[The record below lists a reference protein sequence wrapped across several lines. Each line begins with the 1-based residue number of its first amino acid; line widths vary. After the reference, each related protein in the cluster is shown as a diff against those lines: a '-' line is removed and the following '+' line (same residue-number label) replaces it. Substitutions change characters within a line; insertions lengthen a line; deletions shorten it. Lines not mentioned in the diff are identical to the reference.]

1 MSILSNFKIEGLFGT
16 LNVDLKLN
24 ELENIYIGE
33 NGIGK
38 TTILSAIFNTLK
50 GKWSELLKIDF
61 KKIEITLDDIRYE
74 FTKKDLKSYV
84 VQMNN
89 RRHGRVDIIEEE
101 FGEEIL
107 ELLPI
112 FESNNSSRNLFSSAE
127 YIELERKILDKI
139 GLPKEML
146 KQVILR
152 FLKRQT
158 DGTKMIKIL
167 DERLKQYNE
176 QYEILYFPTFRRI
189 EEDLN
194 KLMAFSSEEFSLL
207 EEKKEDLSKYGE
219 LIKFGMSDVE
229 ITIKN
234 LLDEINKKSISSFN
248 QMTAILLKQY
258 VNNDFENN
266 ALNSVSFDIN
276 NLEISLDRVGSEIES
291 SYKDKIIELVK
302 SEKIYDAD
310 NRYLL
315 NFMKNLVKSH
325 DPLRII
331 DKKIEDF
338 VKVCNNYLVNK
349 EYVYDASEVTLE
361 IANNIDKRV
370 IPLTNLSSGEKQIIS
385 TFSKIYLE
393 YKKDFIILFDEPEL
407 SLSIDWQR
415 KFLTDI
421 MDSNHCKQL
430 ICVTHSPFIFE
441 DDKLF
446 ELAKEILN
454 EIKEVDFINSQSEIK
469 HEGV

>member
-1 MSILSNFKIEGLFGT
+1 
-16 LNVDLKLN
+16 
-24 ELENIYIGE
+24 
-33 NGIGK
+33 
-38 TTILSAIFNTLK
+38 
-50 GKWSELLKIDF
+50 
-61 KKIEITLDDIRYE
+61 
-74 FTKKDLKSYV
+74 
-84 VQMNN
+84 MNN